1 MERIPCV
8 LMRGGSSKGL
18 FFLARDLPASAAERD
33 RLLLAAM
40 GSPDLRQIDGMG
52 GGDSQ
57 SSKVVIV
64 GPSSRP
70 DADLE
75 HLFAQVSVARNFV
88 DVRPN
93 SGNMLAGVAP
103 FAIEAGLI
111 PASSPATRVR
121 VLNLNSGK
129 IAEVTVRT
137 PGGKITYEGAF
148 QLDGVPGSFA
158 PIELRF
164 RDPAGTGTGA
174 LLPTGQVRDIICGV
188 EATCIDCAIPLV
200 LVKAEALGKTGHE
213 SKEALDADTAFST
226 RLKAIRLEAAKLMGL
241 EDSASVALPKIAI
254 VASPRHGGS
263 IAARYF
269 SPKWCH
275 ATFGISGALALAAAC
290 HVTGSV
296 AEGLVELD
304 AHKLRH
310 VIIEHPSGTM
320 AFDIDI
326 SGHDSEGIPFIRHA
340 SLVTTARPLLSGVV
354 LVPERPDSQA
364 NEQAA

>member
-1 MERIPCV
+1 MEKIPCV

-18 FFLARDLPASAAERD
+18 FFLAQDLPASTAARD

-40 GSPDLRQIDGMG
+40 GSPDLRQVDGMG

-93 SGNMLAGVAP
+93 SGNMLSGVAP
-103 FAIEAGLI
+103 FAIDAGLI
-111 PASSPATRVR
+111 PTTSPTTTVR

-129 IAEVTVRT
+129 IAEVIVQT
-137 PGGKITYEGAF
+137 PNGKLTYDGRC
-148 QLDGVPGSFA
+148 QVDGVPGSFA

-164 RDPAGTGTGA
+164 LDPAGTRTGV
-174 LLPTGQVRDIICGV
+174 LLPTGKAREEICGV
-188 EATCIDCAIPLV
+188 EVTCIDCAIPLV

-213 SKEALDADTAFST
+213 SKAELDADTEFSN
-226 RLKAIRLEAAKLMGL
+226 RLKTIRLEAAKLMRL
-241 EDSASVALPKIAI
+241 EDSESVALPKIAI

-290 HVTGSV
+290 HVTGSI
-296 AEGLVELD
+296 AEDLVELD
-304 AHKLRH
+304 ARKLGH
-310 VIIEHPSGTM
+310 IIIEHPSGTM

-326 SGHDSEGIPFIRHA
+326 SEHDDQGIPVFKQARLI
-340 SLVTTARPLLSGVV
+340 TTARPLLSGVV
-354 LVPERPDSQA
+354 MVPERLDP
-364 NEQAA
+364 QAA